1 MKRFLLLFSVGL
13 VGEEI
18 AKGEPRPRS
27 LSSFSWCIFNASLVL
42 VDGRKKKSSHQLF
55 RVALKRRGCGIQCQ
69 SWEPEA
75 FKPAKINFIYIHVS
89 LPSYH
94 SLSPTETDVLLG
106 GYGML
111 WKKPMIQHTVTPV
124 CTVVALKHVIISAD
138 YQITWKVFRT
148 TVNVYLFTAADN
160 QIILSI
166 LGTKQSF
173 MMLCII
179 WYIWQ
184 HMVHYIT
191 FHNGICNCH
200 SRAYKH
206 IYLKRPNDIMWWKTS
221 AHLLHQQTS
230 VPFSRWALKVTREG
244 TDTIIYLFQYLRS
257 LYWHFCVYSYYFL
270 QFS

>member
-1 MKRFLLLFSVGL
+1 MLPSCWLMGEKKKVLINFLGSLWRDVAVGFSASHGSL
-13 VGEEI
+13 
-18 AKGEPRPRS
+18 R
-27 LSSFSWCIFNASLVL
+27 LSS
-42 VDGRKKKSSHQLF
+42 
-55 RVALKRRGCGIQCQ
+55 
-69 SWEPEA
+69 
-75 FKPAKINFIYIHVS
+75 
-89 LPSYH
+89 LPKLISFTYTFLYH
-94 SLSPTETDVLLG
+94 HITVFPPTETDVLLG
-106 GYGML
+106 GYGTL
-111 WKKPMIQHTVTPV
+111 WKNPMIQHTVTPV
-124 CTVVALKHVIISAD
+124 CTVGALKHVIISAD

-160 QIILSI
+160 QIIIFI

-184 HMVHYIT
+184 HMVHYIP
-191 FHNGICNCH
+191 FHDGICNCH

-230 VPFSRWALKVTREG
+230 VSFSRWALKVTREG